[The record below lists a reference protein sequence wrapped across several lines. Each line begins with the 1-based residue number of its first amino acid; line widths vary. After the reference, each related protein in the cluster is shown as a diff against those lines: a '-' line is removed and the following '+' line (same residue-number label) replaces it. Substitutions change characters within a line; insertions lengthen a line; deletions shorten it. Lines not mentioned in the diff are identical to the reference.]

1 MMVTL
6 RRYWLQLT
14 ADKKKFTV
22 LCVMIGL
29 GLLLWARLIV
39 ISNMPRTAVAEDAAQ
54 ASAAAPTAP
63 APNVSDN
70 RGGTAVPVALAEQPE
85 RDPFVISAAHFPK
98 PAPVD
103 GLASEAEKSSSQQ
116 AEDPEAAEL
125 RLRAR
130 LQGLVDQLTL
140 DAAMTGASLAVIDGA
155 TYRTGSRVPAG
166 TGDEQVTFLLEEV
179 RQRSV
184 ALVYEGRRFE
194 LKMSRPGG

>member
-39 ISNMPRTAVAEDAAQ
+39 ISNMPRTAVAEEE
-54 ASAAAPTAP
+54 ASASASTTPATDAPH
-63 APNVSDN
+63 VSDN
-70 RGGTAVPVALAEQPE
+70 RGGVAIPVALAERPE
-85 RDPFVISAAHFPK
+85 RDPFMISAAHFPK
-98 PAPVD
+98 PAPVND
-103 GLASEAEKSSSQQ
+103 LASEAEKSSSQQ
-116 AEDPEAAEL
+116 AEDPEAAEA

-140 DAAMTGASLAVIDGA
+140 EAAMTGASLAVIDGA
-155 TYRTGSRVPAG
+155 TYRTGSSVPAG
-166 TGDEQVTFLLEEV
+166 GDEQVTFLLEEV

-184 ALVYEGRRFE
+184 VLVYEGRRFQ